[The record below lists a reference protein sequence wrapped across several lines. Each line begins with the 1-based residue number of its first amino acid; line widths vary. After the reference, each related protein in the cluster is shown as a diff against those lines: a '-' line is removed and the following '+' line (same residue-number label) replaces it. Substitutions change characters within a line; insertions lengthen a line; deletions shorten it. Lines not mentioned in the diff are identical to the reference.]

1 MYYTNEL
8 VPELPT
14 ELKKLTS
21 RCKKLFGKFPVS
33 IPTVNDPKKFGVWF
47 NRPFYDMEKD
57 KPWRKIENTFY
68 DCIWEGSR
76 GEAGRNWF
84 KFLRENDKDLNK
96 ILEFEEDERKVAF
109 QYIESLT
116 EEKLDVFREKF
127 APYYTKPKE
136 SLTIQD
142 LQHSFWHFVEDRYRE
157 TNENYVK
164 MMKSKDSKLEP
175 LIEFQKDFDSL
186 LTKFC
191 LKKVWVAESV
201 FRAIR
206 NGTGKL
212 QMETTFREDTSQEI
226 FHEIHDRLKPK
237 TNTEIE
243 DPMMEDFNYVRYATQ
258 ADGDYI
264 HESIGQCFPDPLGR
278 QLDEYISPNR
288 RPPSYYEKVKKN
300 KRVWLSMFQGRPSS
314 EEGDFFDV
322 GKISIIDESLAS
334 QRRTECVAFCRAWD
348 NAASEDGGA
357 YSVGV
362 LMGIRPDGRITVF
375 DIVRAQLNSADRLEL
390 QRATAEKDGAD
401 VPVRIPQ
408 DPLRDI
414 PQRIG
419 SEKLQTAAQSCD
431 LGGL

>member
-1 MYYTNEL
+1 M
-8 VPELPT
+8 
-14 ELKKLTS
+14 KQ
-21 RCKKLFGKFPVS
+21 
-33 IPTVNDPKKFGVWF
+33 
-47 NRPFYDMEKD
+47 D

-76 GEAGRNWF
+76 DEAGRDWF
-84 KFLRENDKDLNK
+84 KFLRENDEALNK

-136 SLTIQD
+136 SLTILD

-191 LKKVWVAESV
+191 LKKVWLAESV
-201 FRAIR
+201 FRAIW

-237 TNTEIE
+237 I
-243 DPMMEDFNYVRYATQ
+243 
-258 ADGDYI
+258 
-264 HESIGQCFPDPLGR
+264 L
-278 QLDEYISPNR
+278 
-288 RPPSYYEKVKKN
+288 
-300 KRVWLSMFQGRPSS
+300 
-314 EEGDFFDV
+314 
-322 GKISIIDESLAS
+322 
-334 QRRTECVAFCRAWD
+334 
-348 NAASEDGGA
+348 
-357 YSVGV
+357 
-362 LMGIRPDGRITVF
+362 
-375 DIVRAQLNSADRLEL
+375 LEL
-390 QRATAEKDGAD
+390 RMK
-401 VPVRIPQ
+401 
-408 DPLRDI
+408 
-414 PQRIG
+414 
-419 SEKLQTAAQSCD
+419 
-431 LGGL
+431 